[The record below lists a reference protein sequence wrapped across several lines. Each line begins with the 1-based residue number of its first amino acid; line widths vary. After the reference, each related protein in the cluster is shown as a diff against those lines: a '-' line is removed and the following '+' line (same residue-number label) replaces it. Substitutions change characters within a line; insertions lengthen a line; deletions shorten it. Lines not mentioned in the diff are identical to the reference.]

1 MGRFPA
7 LIPFTVSK
15 TTPQADS
22 ATLYLVV
29 RLRFSRVLEIGHLR
43 HRVVSLAEGA
53 GLTKISLD
61 IPEVFL

>member
-29 RLRFSRVLEIGHLR
+29 RLRKTS
-43 HRVVSLAEGA
+43 
-53 GLTKISLD
+53 GLWLKPKSPGGYCGSDAAHSAQWSTR
-61 IPEVFL
+61 